1 MSDDKPP
8 IQWSATLIPTT
19 RTLKSALKVTKE
31 DLHNNDPIFPFS
43 TRPSEVVEQIT
54 EIKTSE
60 FWLCSTPKDGRW
72 KHELFI

>member
-54 EIKTSE
+54 EIEDERILALLDAK
-60 FWLCSTPKDGRW
+60 GR
-72 KHELFI
+72 EVET

>member
-8 IQWSATLIPTT
+8 IQWSATLMPKT
-19 RTLKSALKVTKE
+19 RTLKSALKVTEE

-54 EIKTSE
+54 EIEDERILVLLDDLLDAEGREAKT
-60 FWLCSTPKDGRW
+60 
-72 KHELFI
+72 